1 LKKLAKI
8 AKVLGDENR
17 LKVLAL
23 IDREKEV
30 CVCEVSDTLN
40 ISQPLASKYLKQLK
54 DAGIIDS
61 EKRGKWSIY
70 FIKSDEIIVDAFL
83 KELRKYSLPDI
94 KKCERC

>member
-1 LKKLAKI
+1 M
-8 AKVLGDENR
+8 
-17 LKVLAL
+17 

-61 EKRGKWSIY
+61 EKRGKWNIY
-70 FIKSDEIIVDAFL
+70 FIKFDEIIVDAFL
-83 KELRKYSLPDI
+83 KVLRKYSLSDI
-94 KKCERC
+94 KKCEKC

>member
-1 LKKLAKI
+1 MKKLAKI

>member
-1 LKKLAKI
+1 
-8 AKVLGDENR
+8 
-17 LKVLAL
+17 L

-61 EKRGKWSIY
+61 EKRGKWNIY
-70 FIKSDEIIVDAFL
+70 FIKFDEIIVDAFL
-83 KELRKYSLPDI
+83 KVLRKYSLSDI
-94 KKCERC
+94 KKCEKC